1 MSSNKLLFNQKNLII
16 CFMMLFISCGSFN
29 TSSFVSSDGL
39 YSDESTTK
47 SKIQSSYYK
56 NYFQEKINEFE
67 NNIYPDTTSLSNYI
81 NSSDISYTNSK
92 PSWGD
97 ISDKKIININYH
109 DNFYLNRYLGYG
121 YYYDF
126 GFDHYYWHSPYYYYN
141 NRYPYYSYRYWGSRH
156 YPYGYWRP
164 YTYFP
169 YRYNW
174 SNSYG
179 YYYPYNYNN
188 NKQISLNS
196 GRRGS
201 FSGSVEYNNRS
212 SVIDNSNENKINYSN
227 SRSYSNLSNNI
238 SSRYYDRIIVRKD
251 GSSTTERT
259 YYNKYNTGS
268 LKNIKN
274 EFSTSSSNY
283 KDYDKRNS
291 NINSERRYYSKESSN
306 WRLSGRSY
314 NSPSTT
320 NSNSPRSYYNPN
332 SSRSSSNSNFNSNY
346 SSGSSSSSISAP
358 SSRSYSGNSSSSRT
372 SSSSGSSRGSR

>member
-1 MSSNKLLFNQKNLII
+1 MSSSKLLFNQKILTI
-16 CFMMLFISCGSFN
+16 CFMILFVSCGSFN

-67 NNIYPDTTSLSNYI
+67 KNIYTDTISLSNYV
-81 NSSDISYTNSK
+81 NSSNISYTNSK

-97 ISDKKIININYH
+97 IPDKKTININYH
-109 DNFYLNRYLGYG
+109 DNFYFNRYLGYG
-121 YYYDF
+121 YFHDF
-126 GFDHYYWHSPYYYYN
+126 GFDHYFWHSPYYYYN
-141 NRYPYYSYRYWGSRH
+141 WYPYYSYRYWGSRY

-174 SNSYG
+174 SNYYG
-179 YYYPYNYNN
+179 YYPYNYNN
-188 NKQISLNS
+188 NNQISINS

-212 SVIDNSNENKINYSN
+212 SVPNNGNKNKVNYNN
-227 SRSYSNLSNNI
+227 SRSNINLSNNM
-238 SSRYYDRIIVRKD
+238 STRYYDRIIVRKD
-251 GSSTTERT
+251 GSSTTERS
-259 YYNKYNTGS
+259 YYSKYNPGP
-268 LKNIKN
+268 LKNEKN

-283 KDYDKRNS
+283 NDYDKRN
-291 NINSERRYYSKESSN
+291 NSRNSDRRYYSKEGSN

-314 NSPSTT
+314 NSQSTT
-320 NSNSPRSYYNPN
+320 NSNSPRSYSNPN

-346 SSGSSSSSISAP
+346 SSRSSSSSITVP

-372 SSSSGSSRGSR
+372 SSSSGSGRGSR